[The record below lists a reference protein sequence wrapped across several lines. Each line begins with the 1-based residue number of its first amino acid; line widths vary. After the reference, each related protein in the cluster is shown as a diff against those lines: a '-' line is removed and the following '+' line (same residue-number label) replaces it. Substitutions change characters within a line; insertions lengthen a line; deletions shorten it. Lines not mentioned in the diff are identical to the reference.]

1 MPEINTGAAASGA
14 SGSFRLCV
22 EMSTQVA
29 AKKYPFISRSGS
41 TLKILVFKA
50 RSPRMNV
57 GFFNRDHKM
66 LR

>member
-1 MPEINTGAAASGA
+1 
-14 SGSFRLCV
+14 
-22 EMSTQVA
+22 MSTQVA